1 MGKICWGRV
10 FLGGLL
16 AGIVINIIE
25 YALHSLVLAE
35 AWQQA
40 MAKLGAEHPVWGTTR
55 AMVLLIVLGFVIGIF
70 AVWLYAAI
78 RPRFGPGPKTAVYA
92 AFAVWL
98 VAYLVP
104 TLVGLP
110 LGFLPTRLWTISVSV
125 GVVELIVAT
134 LLGAWIYREE
144 AVASA
149 A

>member
-16 AGIVINIIE
+16 AGIVINVIE
-25 YALHSLVLAE
+25 YVVQYIVLAE
-35 AWQQA
+35 DWQQA
-40 MAKLGAEHPVWGTTR
+40 MAKLGVEQPVWGTTR

-104 TLVGLP
+104 TLAALP